1 MFVVTIICIAI
12 ICVAWIVICM
22 LANTYFKTL
31 LKNKNEIIEITKKY
45 TDICDRLEKDI
56 KETKEI
62 IKKLESFNIK

>member
-1 MFVVTIICIAI
+1 
-12 ICVAWIVICM
+12 M